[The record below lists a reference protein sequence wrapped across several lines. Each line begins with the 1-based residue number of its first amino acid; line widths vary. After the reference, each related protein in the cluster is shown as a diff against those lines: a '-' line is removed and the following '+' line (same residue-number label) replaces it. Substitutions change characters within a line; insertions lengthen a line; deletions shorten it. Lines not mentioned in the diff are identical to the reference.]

1 MFPFLLF
8 VFAVNFKSLSVSAF
22 MLGVLKRHLPDAQLQ
37 HIPGGIFPS
46 GKANHNKLIRT
57 RLKWPAGGDFR
68 FVVTQKDYKL
78 L

>member
-1 MFPFLLF
+1 
-8 VFAVNFKSLSVSAF
+8 

-37 HIPGGIFPS
+37 YIPGGIFPS